1 MHNQKI
7 LRRDQYMAKRPG
19 TWVNK
24 KRRVGFITQV
34 DGGDI
39 AREIG
44 WYNRERLL
52 FLRGK
57 GRYSGYSTMF

>member
-1 MHNQKI
+1 
-7 LRRDQYMAKRPG
+7 MAKRPG

-24 KRRVGFITQV
+24 KKRAGFITQV